1 MEWDLSCMIMIVA
14 TSSTAQ
20 VVFNRSHELAQ
31 RLPHLSSASVSA
43 ATTSFEPPRCISPD
57 QRTHPVSLTLLHI
70 PQHFA
75 MARYHTG
82 FTERAAAKQSPNR
95 QRYSLYIPVTSKIRR
110 ESFGSKS
117 DEKARKERS
126 EISRGSIDPIS
137 GKRRG
142 TIRSREHDEEAEQIQ
157 RAIEESAREAGRR
170 GGKRSR
176 DESSEE

>member
-1 MEWDLSCMIMIVA
+1 
-14 TSSTAQ
+14 
-20 VVFNRSHELAQ
+20 
-31 RLPHLSSASVSA
+31 
-43 ATTSFEPPRCISPD
+43 
-57 QRTHPVSLTLLHI
+57 
-70 PQHFA
+70 
-75 MARYHTG
+75 MARYHIG
-82 FTERAAAKQSPNR
+82 STERAAAKQALNR
-95 QRYSLYIPVTSKIRR
+95 QRYSLYIPVTSKLRR

-157 RAIEESAREAGRR
+157 RAIEESDREAGRR